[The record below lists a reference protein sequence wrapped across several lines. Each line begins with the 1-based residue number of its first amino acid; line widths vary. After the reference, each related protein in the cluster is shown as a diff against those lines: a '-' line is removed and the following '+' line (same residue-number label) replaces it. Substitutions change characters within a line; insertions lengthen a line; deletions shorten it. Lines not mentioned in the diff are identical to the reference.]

1 MTTKQKNL
9 NPNLNLRAPPTPK
22 PTKKHPTNLKQKPH
36 TTNQTHKNTIKTV
49 YKANLKG
56 G

>member
-1 MTTKQKNL
+1 MTTKQKNFKA
-9 NPNLNLRAPPTPK
+9 NLNSRPPLTPK
-22 PTKKHPTNLKQKPH
+22 PTKKHPTNLKQKH
-36 TTNQTHKNTIKTV
+36 RTTNQTHKNTIKTV